1 MHGST
6 SLKTVSVVI
15 NTSVY
20 NRNVGAFLGEPAW
33 RRLANDT
40 TETVE
45 IRTELKKLAP
55 GEEVSFYLVIIQ
67 QSSQHNTWKSKI
79 PKMRWHAC
87 GSFLVWNKLNPTQ
100 LVQSK
105 DVSVW
110 CNKTH
115 QQFLSSLTSSYLHGW
130 VTVHSRAVKPLLIGF
145 QGTARLRDRLSS
157 KSAWLY
163 ITGRTT
169 CCWRES
175 VLLWCAVM
183 WCAEVWGV
191 TIKTLLQDSFYLL
204 LQTKVYICAW
214 I

>member
-1 MHGST
+1 
-6 SLKTVSVVI
+6 
-15 NTSVY
+15 
-20 NRNVGAFLGEPAW
+20 
-33 RRLANDT
+33 LANDT

-115 QQFLSSLTSSYLHGW
+115 QQFLSSLTSSYLHG
-130 VTVHSRAVKPLLIGF
+130 
-145 QGTARLRDRLSS
+145 
-157 KSAWLY
+157 
-163 ITGRTT
+163 
-169 CCWRES
+169 
-175 VLLWCAVM
+175 
-183 WCAEVWGV
+183 
-191 TIKTLLQDSFYLL
+191 
-204 LQTKVYICAW
+204 
-214 I
+214 